1 MAAYLWRQRG
11 DTAELLFVAFRQK
24 EEQRSQDWKHCSR
37 LEILL
42 FHGSWRSSI
51 STRFSSAFNSTF
63 HSLPGDQGLGRVC
76 MFFPRL
82 RGGSPATPD
91 VCAWGIPNGGV
102 NGWLSLY
109 VGPEGDPAFYP
120 PIMEKQLKDGSTD
133 FQYLHHLHVHFF
145 QKLEHNSTCCVKHL
159 VLIEG
164 IGATVQLKR
173 WHESSDWE
181 SKTETNPNMQ
191 KQKRTSASRQERI
204 LRIEYFKY
212 VKVEWSKT
220 MPSDG
225 PTLHWRWTWSLI
237 CEISASLCGYDASSF
252 TAGSRHW
259 NDADSL
265 CTC

>member
-1 MAAYLWRQRG
+1 MG
-11 DTAELLFVAFRQK
+11 
-24 EEQRSQDWKHCSR
+24 
-37 LEILL
+37 
-42 FHGSWRSSI
+42 
-51 STRFSSAFNSTF
+51 
-63 HSLPGDQGLGRVC
+63 PGDQAYQQDSAWPLTPHSIPFLVTRGLDVFACSSHDCVGDLQLLLMCVLGEYQTEVWMVCCLYTLALRVTLP
-76 MFFPRL
+76 F
-82 RGGSPATPD
+82 T
-91 VCAWGIPNGGV
+91 
-102 NGWLSLY
+102 
-109 VGPEGDPAFYP
+109 P
-120 PIMEKQLKDGSTD
+120 PIMEKQLKDGSMD

-145 QKLEHNSTCCVKHL
+145 QKLEDNSTWCVKHL

-164 IGATVQLKR
+164 IGATVQLKW

-181 SKTETNPNMQ
+181 SKTETNLNMQ
-191 KQKRTSASRQERI
+191 KQKMTSASRQERI

-237 CEISASLCGYDASSF
+237 CEISASLCGYDASRF